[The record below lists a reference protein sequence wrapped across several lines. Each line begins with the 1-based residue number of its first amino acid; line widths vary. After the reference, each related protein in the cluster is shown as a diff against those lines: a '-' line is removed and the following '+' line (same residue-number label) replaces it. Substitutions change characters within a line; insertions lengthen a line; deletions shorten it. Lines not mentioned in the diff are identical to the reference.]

1 MIPKRDFG
9 ITQLE
14 ALFAPEMLDL
24 QIDVNQV
31 ESYREQRRRFI
42 LKRLELQTKIM
53 LIAGLTLTAFFVW
66 NNQQPHGKIY
76 ALKIGLLIEFFILI
90 CWLLCRTKLGERYPH
105 LLFLSLSW
113 AVTCVVQIYTA
124 VLFDFIE
131 PFTNIWNLMFI
142 TQATLI
148 PVLWRTHLI
157 SQIGTIVCYLGL
169 YLIYRPQ
176 FRHPLDFYVEN
187 GIYCFW
193 TGIICVFSVY
203 LYERLKKQEFRARQ
217 ELELAQKQ
225 SEKLILNILPQVI
238 ADKLKQQP
246 TTIADIFL
254 EVTVLF
260 ADIVGFTELSSHT
273 SPPQLVELLNEIFCL
288 FDELAELHGVEKI
301 KTIGDAYMAVAGLP
315 NHRSDHAIAIAN
327 MALDMQQAVA
337 KFNEEQNQSFR
348 IRIGISTGPVVAGVI
363 GLKKFA
369 YDLWGDTVNTASRM
383 ESHGIPGCIQV
394 CEESYHL
401 LKEKY
406 VMEKRGLVKI
416 KGKGEMMTYLLLR
429 AKSNNQ

>member
-9 ITQLE
+9 ITQIE

-24 QIDVNQV
+24 QIDVNLV

-124 VLFDFIE
+124 VLFDFVE

-157 SQIGTIVCYLGL
+157 SQLGTIVCYLGL

-176 FRHPLDFYVEN
+176 FRHPLYFYVEN
-187 GIYCFW
+187 GIYFFW
-193 TGIICVFSVY
+193 TGMICVFSVY

-416 KGKGEMMTYLLLR
+416 KGKGEMITYLLLR

>member
-1 MIPKRDFG
+1 MIPKRNFG
-9 ITQLE
+9 INQLE
-14 ALFAPEMLDL
+14 ALLTSEISDL
-24 QIDVNQV
+24 QIDASQV

-42 LKRLELQTKIM
+42 LKRLKLQTKIM
-53 LIAGLTLTAFFVW
+53 LIAGFTLTAFFMWV
-66 NNQQPHGKIY
+66 NQQPQGKLH
-76 ALKIGLLIEFFILI
+76 ALQIGLLIESFIFI
-90 CWLLCRTKLGERYPH
+90 CLLLCQTKIGKTYPQ
-105 LLFLSLSW
+105 LLFLNLSW
-113 AVTCVVQIYTA
+113 SVTCVIQIYTA
-124 VLFDFIE
+124 VLFDFVE

-148 PVLWRTHLI
+148 PVLWKTHLI

-169 YLIYRPQ
+169 YIIYRPE
-176 FRHPLDFYVEN
+176 FRHPLYFYVEN
-187 GIYCFW
+187 SIYLFW
-193 TGIICVFSVY
+193 TGAICVFSVY
-203 LYERLKKQEFRARQ
+203 LYEKLKKQEFRARQ
-217 ELELAQKQ
+217 ELEIAQQK
-225 SEKLILNILPQVI
+225 SEKLLLNILPQVI
-238 ADKLKQQP
+238 AEQLKQQP

-260 ADIVGFTELSSHT
+260 ADIVGFTELSSYT

-394 CEESYHL
+394 CEASYHL
-401 LKEKY
+401 LKEQYSLKN
-406 VMEKRGLVKI
+406 RGLIKV
-416 KGKGEMMTYLLLR
+416 KGKGEMMTYFLLG
-429 AKSNNQ
+429 AKFNNQ